1 MSRKDKDIPSWQK
14 STFDQHSRVETKP
27 ISVQRIKQIEKDF
40 YHNNKEAMK
49 IKDPDLYEFY
59 KAEFEKN
66 KKPKSNSNP
75 ILNKD
80 RNQIDYSSKKN
91 DTVQNEKHI
100 VFKNELEKLQKQRE
114 MDRKKKLDQLR
125 QEQVRPIQFQGYK
138 KDPHRGMAFVSCH
151 EPINK
156 GKLGHSQSWKYK
168 KEKKYV
174 YYW

>member
-1 MSRKDKDIPSWQK
+1 MSRKDKNIPSWQK
-14 STFDQHSRVETKP
+14 STFDQNCRVETKP
-27 ISVQRIKQIEKDF
+27 ISVKAIKKIEKEF
-40 YHNNKEAMK
+40 YQKNKEAMK
-49 IKDPDLYEFY
+49 IKDPELYEFY
-59 KAEFEKN
+59 KAEFD
-66 KKPKSNSNP
+66 KKKTSKSNSSL

-80 RNQIDYSSKKN
+80 RNQIDYSSEKN

-100 VFKNELEKLQKQRE
+100 VFKNELEELQKQRE
-114 MDRKKKLDQLR
+114 MERKKKLDQLR
-125 QEQVRPIQFQGYK
+125 QEQERPIQFQAYK
-138 KDPHRGMAFVSCH
+138 KDPHRGMGFVSCH